1 MVNPNQAP
9 EDLWKRLN
17 SAGETRQYERGAILY
32 RAGAHAEG
40 IYLIQHGQVRLQLGG
55 NRKKHILESSGP
67 GTILALADAMCG
79 DCHKLTAETAT
90 PAQIRFINRE
100 TLLELLRITPLAC
113 MQIVQL
119 LSEDL
124 LRLHDT
130 LRNGPFRKP
139 GRPT

>member
-9 EDLWKRLN
+9 EGLWKRLN
-17 SAGETRQYERGAILY
+17 ATGAVRQYERGTILY
-32 RAGAHAEG
+32 RAGAHVDG
-40 IYLIQHGQVRLQLGG
+40 IYLIHTGQVRLQLCG
-55 NRKKHILESSGP
+55 RKKRTLATSGP

-79 DCHKLTAETAT
+79 DCHKLTAETET

-100 TLLELLRITPLAC
+100 TLLELLRTTPLAC

-124 LRLHDT
+124 LRLHNS
-130 LRNGPFRKP
+130 LRNGVSPKAC
-139 GRPT
+139 

>member
-1 MVNPNQAP
+1 MINPDQAP
-9 EDLWKRLN
+9 EDLWQRLN
-17 SAGETRQYERGAILY
+17 AAGETRQYERGAILY
-32 RAGAHAEG
+32 RAGAAVEG
-40 IYLIQHGQVRLQLGG
+40 IYLVQTGEVNLQLGG
-55 NRKKHILESSGP
+55 SRKKRALESSGP

-79 DCHKLTAETAT
+79 NCHKLTAETAT
-90 PAQIRFINRE
+90 PAQIRFIKRE

-130 LRNGPFRKP
+130 VRNEASPKSRGLR
-139 GRPT
+139 